1 MRKILMTLA
10 AVLCCAMTTTVL
22 TACGDDDDD
31 KKAPVDDTTPVAITM
46 VLTCEFTQ
54 DMLDYCDIVVKYSDE
69 SGEKSETVK
78 SLTWT
83 KTLTGKLPTTLK
95 YSRTVTIKGGVDF
108 STIESFKY
116 SRGCRGTYSC
126 VTATGKQANPSGVVS
141 NSSSGA
147 GKGENMA
154 DLIQKG
160 SLNEDHTFVCD
171 ANGVH

>member
-1 MRKILMTLA
+1 MKKFLMTLA

-31 KKAPVDDTTPVAITM
+31 KKAPVDDTTPVSMTM

-69 SGEKSETVK
+69 SGEKSETVN

-83 KTLTGKLPTTLK
+83 KTLTGKLPTTFK

-116 SRGCRGTYSC
+116 IKGCHGKYYC
-126 VTATGKQANPSGVVS
+126 LTASGKQTNPSGNVS
-141 NSSSGA
+141 NASSGG

-154 DLIQKG
+154 ALIQKG
-160 SLNEDHTFVCD
+160 SLNEEHIYVCD